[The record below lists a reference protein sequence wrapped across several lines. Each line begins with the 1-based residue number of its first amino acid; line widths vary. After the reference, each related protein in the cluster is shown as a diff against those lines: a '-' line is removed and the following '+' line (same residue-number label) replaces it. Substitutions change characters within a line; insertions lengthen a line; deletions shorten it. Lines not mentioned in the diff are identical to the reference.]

1 MDETYKNS
9 PEDSE
14 ESSQSRLSDAM
25 FKVCLFGDGGVG
37 KTTLVNRYLTGV
49 FKGNS
54 TITIGVDFHVKKLDI
69 DGYRVS
75 LQIWDFA
82 GEDRFRFL
90 LPSYVVGASGGIFMY
105 DITRYSSLK
114 NFEDWITIFKKGYIG
129 DKKQIP
135 VIMVGGKLDLQY
147 KRAVSSKEAYELAKA
162 HNLYGFVEC
171 SSKDGRNVEDVFSE
185 MAKLMLH
192 NTGLI

>member
-1 MDETYKNS
+1 M
-9 PEDSE
+9 SE
-14 ESSQSRLSDAM
+14 SDVM

-49 FKGNS
+49 FKTNS
-54 TITIGVDFHVKKLDI
+54 TMTIGVDFHLKKLIVDEKK
-69 DGYRVS
+69 VS

-90 LPSYVVGASGGIFMY
+90 LPSYVVGVSGGVFMY

-114 NFEDWITIFKKGYIG
+114 NFDDWINIFKRGYIG
-129 DKKQIP
+129 NHTQIP

-147 KRAVSSKEAYELAKA
+147 KRTVSSKEAYELAKK
-162 HNLYGFVEC
+162 HNLYGYVEC
-171 SSKDGRNVEDVFSE
+171 SSKSGQNVEEIFHE
-185 MAKLMLH
+185 IAKLMIHRANLS
-192 NTGLI
+192 